1 MLSSLENSFVGWEEV
16 LADNVKLLSLFLGQV
31 WGLIDDVMDIEE
43 VTRHMVDLLPSFLHH
58 FVIEVIVGI
67 HLIFCLHLNAF
78 PVLR

>member
-1 MLSSLENSFVGWEEV
+1 
-16 LADNVKLLSLFLGQV
+16 
-31 WGLIDDVMDIEE
+31 MDIEE